1 MESQLKSQEFQEVS
15 LFVEN
20 LSKGVR
26 WKGLWHLF
34 ARHGDVTEA
43 FVAGKLSR
51 GGKRFGFVRF
61 RCKTDAMRT
70 MERLN
75 GFSVY
80 GFRLTVKLANPKKRK
95 QFLNQTGINRGKS
108 AAISTPR
115 QSKQEQ
121 VHSKEPVDSS
131 SQANVVLK
139 KIVGH
144 VEDEEM
150 FSGRNS

>member
-1 MESQLKSQEFQEVS
+1 MDAMESQLKSQELQEVS
-15 LFVEN
+15 LFAEN
-20 LSKGVR
+20 LPWGMQ

-80 GFRLTVKLANPKKRK
+80 GF
-95 QFLNQTGINRGKS
+95 
-108 AAISTPR
+108 
-115 QSKQEQ
+115 
-121 VHSKEPVDSS
+121 
-131 SQANVVLK
+131 
-139 KIVGH
+139 
-144 VEDEEM
+144 
-150 FSGRNS
+150 

>member
-1 MESQLKSQEFQEVS
+1 MDAMESQLKSQELQEVS
-15 LFVEN
+15 LFAEN
-20 LSKGVR
+20 LPWGMQ

-70 MERLN
+70 MERVKQGQVSGDFNSSTIKTGTSSLEGTW
-75 GFSVY
+75 GF
-80 GFRLTVKLANPKKRK
+80 KL
-95 QFLNQTGINRGKS
+95 
-108 AAISTPR
+108 
-115 QSKQEQ
+115 
-121 VHSKEPVDSS
+121 SS
-131 SQANVVLK
+131 EGGVEENC
-139 KIVGH
+139 GPCGRCRF

-150 FSGRNS
+150 SGRRNG